1 MKKIFLAFLVVFSL
15 NAFADFAYDIPVSTP
30 KGPVAVQKLVIGSK
44 FIVAELIDGEV
55 LQSEKTVQ
63 YSSGVGPYLNITMVN
78 LVLSNQKELLVTPDH
93 VFVLSNG
100 KLILAEQ
107 LTAGSDLMGVDGNPM
122 KVLSVSLGLFKKGQH
137 AIAASTNFPEE
148 TRHFII
154 SHGVISG
161 DFMVQI
167 FYHTLPDELKEIH

>member
-1 MKKIFLAFLVVFSL
+1 MKNILLAALVVFSI
-15 NAFADFAYDIPVSTP
+15 NAFADFAYDTPVSTT
-30 KGPVAVQKLVIGSK
+30 KGPQPVQKLQVGAK
-44 FIVAELIDGEV
+44 FITAEIIDGEV
-55 LQSEKTVQ
+55 VQSEKIVQ
-63 YSSGVGPYLNITMVN
+63 YSSGVGPYLNITMLN

-93 VFVLSNG
+93 VFVLANG

-107 LTAGSDLMGVDGNPM
+107 LTSGSDLMGVDGNPVKIM
-122 KVLSVSLGLFKKGQH
+122 SVSLGLYKKGQH
-137 AIAASTNFPEE
+137 ALAASTNFPEE

-167 FYHTLPDELKEIH
+167 FYHTLPDELKKIP